1 MTNFSFEV
9 SGENYE
15 VKSVEAEKSQDWVI
29 SKAESYVPDRDS
41 EVLTEFKK
49 KFPNLKVTSAK
60 EVYELASR
68 NKGIQEWLANF
79 NLRFNLEIKVPFAF
93 KNKIE
98 AKEFSKLAENIK
110 KINDARVDETTQ
122 TNKASDEFK
131 LKLNQIRKKSK
142 DTIDALKAKDQRLKI
157 LMLNS
162 NDLPASISLAIAKY
176 TPSQEDKDAPT
187 QKAFAREI
195 LVNYQLALLDVLTA
209 NQETEGFDIQD
220 VINENSL
227 K

>member
-1 MTNFSFEV
+1 MEKYVISVNNQDYDV
-9 SGENYE
+9 N
-15 VKSVEAEKSQDWVI
+15 SVEVEKSQDWVI
-29 SKAESYVPDRDS
+29 SKSESYIPDRDK

-49 KFPNLKVTSAK
+49 KFPLLKVESAK
-60 EVYELASR
+60 DIFDLASR

-79 NLRFNLEIKVPFAF
+79 NIKFNLEIKVPYAF

-98 AKEFSKLAENIK
+98 AKEFSKLASNIK
-110 KINDARVDETTQ
+110 KINEARVTETTE

-131 LKLNQIRKKSK
+131 AKLSQIRKKSK
-142 DTIDALKAKDQRLKI
+142 DTIEGLKAKDQRLKI

-176 TPSQEDKDAPT
+176 TPSAEDKDAPS

-195 LVNYQLALLDVLTA
+195 LINYQLALLDVLTA
-209 NQETEGFDIQD
+209 NQEVEGFDIQS
-220 VINENSL
+220 VIDENSL